1 MRRNQVQR
9 LMAQR
14 SAMESKASVIFP
26 KMARKMMVM
35 ISRSSL
41 PLFCE
46 SVSKKLRPMDAPS
59 NSAAFLHASY
69 QGET

>member
-14 SAMESKASVIFP
+14 SAMES
-26 KMARKMMVM
+26 KMMVM

-46 SVSKKLRPMDAPS
+46 SVSKKPRPLDAPS